1 MVERVFID
9 HQIPPIKRIDG
20 LPCGRL
26 YEVPN
31 GNRYPSVTNIVGS
44 IGDKSYLQEW
54 RNKVGNEVADKI
66 TSDAA
71 RRGTFLHSCC
81 ENWLQGL
88 PVKFDMFQH
97 TEKEMFSYFL
107 PVLQSIEEVHAMETA
122 LWSDKLRCAG
132 TVDLIAKHN
141 GQMKVLDW
149 KNARRFK
156 TKEEIPN
163 YFAQMAAYAYMFY
176 ERTGIAIS
184 KIMVV
189 ISVEDYG
196 LVTYEEDVRDHLPVF
211 VKARKAFDELS
222 Q

>member
-1 MVERVFID
+1 MLPFIQYD
-9 HQIPPIKRIDG
+9 IPRIRRIDG
-20 LPCGRL
+20 RPEGRL
-26 YEVPN
+26 YETPG
-31 GNRYPSVTNIVGS
+31 GNLYPSVTTIVGS
-44 IGDKSYLQEW
+44 IGDKSYLDEW
-54 RNKVGNEVADKI
+54 RATVGNDVADKI
-66 TSDAA
+66 TKDAA

-97 TEKEMFSYFL
+97 IEKEMFGYFL
-107 PVLQSIEEVHAMETA
+107 PVLQSIEEVHAMETT

-132 TVDLIAKHN
+132 TVDLIAKHK

-156 TKEEIPN
+156 SKEDIPN

-176 ERTGIAIS
+176 ERTGVAIS
-184 KIMVV
+184 RIMVV

>member
-1 MVERVFID
+1 MPNFIQYD
-9 HQIPPIKRIDG
+9 IPRIRRIDG
-20 LPCGRL
+20 RPEGRL
-26 YEVPN
+26 YETPG
-31 GNRYPSVTNIVGS
+31 GNLYPSVTTIVGS
-44 IGDKSYLQEW
+44 IGDKSYLDEW
-54 RNKVGNEVADKI
+54 RATVGNDVADKI
-66 TSDAA
+66 TKDAA

-97 TEKEMFSYFL
+97 TEKEMFGYFL
-107 PVLQSIEEVHAMETA
+107 PVLQSIEEVHAMETT

-132 TVDLIAKHN
+132 TVDLIAKHK

-156 TKEEIPN
+156 SKEDIPN

-176 ERTGIAIS
+176 ERTGVAIS
-184 KIMVV
+184 RIMVV

-196 LVTYEEDVRDHLPVF
+196 LVTYEEDVRDHLPAF